1 MEPESEIIRFIQT
14 WLIVYASLTYCFFTG
29 KLVSPGKLRLLFIS
43 PVVVLFLLLPLRLT
57 SVHFSGIIGFFIS
70 WLATFKLLLFALDKG
85 PLASDPSISLACFC
99 AAASL
104 PIKITPKQ
112 NTVEESA
119 PPSLKPAMWYAGRAA
134 LMAVVVK
141 LFAFRDQLHP
151 TAVNFLKCFHF
162 YLMVEFMFVVVRA
175 AARAGLG
182 MELEPQ
188 FNDPHRTTSL
198 QEFWG
203 RRWNLMVSD
212 ILRLTVYEP
221 VMSRSSGLLGRT
233 NAQRVAVMATFGVSA
248 VMHELID
255 YYLNR
260 LHPTGKITALFL
272 LHGACVVAETTVRR
286 RLNGKWR
293 VPRILSAS
301 LTIWFVFSTAAWLF
315 VPELHRGTVEARMF
329 EEYAAVG
336 EFIESVRN
344 GSIFRSFH
352 GSASIHYFFKQLVS
366 FQLPI
371 LNIQ

>member
-29 KLVSPGKLRLLFIS
+29 KLVSPGKLRLLFIL
-43 PVVVLFLLLPLRLT
+43 PVVVLFVLLPLRLT
-57 SVHFSGIIGFFIS
+57 SIHFSGTTGFFIS
-70 WLATFKLLLFALDKG
+70 WMASFKLLLFALDKG

-112 NTVEESA
+112 NIVEESA
-119 PPSLKPAMWYAGRAA
+119 PPSLKPAMWYAVRAA
-134 LMAVVVK
+134 SMAVVAK

-151 TAVNFLKCFHF
+151 TAMKFLKCFHI
-162 YLMVEFMFVVVRA
+162 YLLLEFLLEVVRA

-182 MELEPQ
+182 IELEPQ
-188 FNDPHRTTSL
+188 FNDPHRTASL
-198 QEFWG
+198 REFWG
-203 RRWNLMVSD
+203 RRWNLMVTG
-212 ILRLTVYEP
+212 ILRPAVYEP

-233 NAQRVAVMATFGVSA
+233 NGQRFAVMVTFGVSA

-260 LHPTGKITALFL
+260 MHPTGKITAFFL
-272 LHGACVVAETTVRR
+272 LQGACVVAETALRR

-293 VPRILSAS
+293 VPRKVSAS
-301 LTIWFVFSTAAWLF
+301 LTIWFVLSTASWLF
-315 VPELHRGTVEARMF
+315 VPELYRGTVEARMF

-336 EFIESVRN
+336 EFIKSVTS
-344 GSIFRSFH
+344 GTIFRSFH
-352 GSASIHYFFKQLVS
+352 GSASIHYFFKQIIS